1 MKVIVARARL
11 AGLTCAKVLGEPGA
25 EVALFE
31 ASDGGSGGTD
41 EREGLL
47 LGRGRKVLGS

>member
-1 MKVIVARARL
+1 MKVIVVRARL

-41 EREGLL
+41 EKEGLL